1 MANIKLGDSILM
13 TETNGVATLNV
24 DDATVTTL
32 NVSNING
39 GEVMFAGPDTSA
51 SLLQNTTMAKN
62 TSLPVFAIRA
72 YCFFDGTATS
82 TVSGETHCQIQS
94 CGNISKVVRT
104 SAGVYTAYFETPMPD
119 NKYMVTGSSNPNNY
133 SGTYFGVNYHPSSS
147 PGKATY
153 LTDRFSIDLRN
164 ASNNNSDDN
173 YITFIVVR

>member
-51 SLLQNTTMAKN
+51 SLLQNTTMVKN

-82 TVSGETHCQIQS
+82 TVGSETHCQIQA

-104 SAGVYTAYFETPMPD
+104 STSYYTVYFETPMPD
-119 NKYMVTGSSNPNNY
+119 NKYIVTGSANPNGYN
-133 SGTYFGVNYHPSSS
+133 GCYFGIDYHPSSS

-153 LTDRFSIDLRN
+153 LTDRFSINTRDT
-164 ASNNNSDDN
+164 NNSTTESN

>member
-1 MANIKLGDSILM
+1 MANIKLGDSTVI
-13 TETNGVATLNV
+13 TETDGVATIPNDV
-24 DDATVTTL
+24 
-32 NVSNING
+32 IG
-39 GEVMFAGPDTSA
+39 GQGLFSGPDTSA

-62 TSLPVFAIRA
+62 TALPVFAIRA

-82 TVSGETHCQIQS
+82 TVGSETHCQIQS

-104 SAGVYTAYFETPMPD
+104 STGMYTAYFETAMPD

-147 PGKATY
+147 PGKPTY

-164 ASNNNSDDN
+164 TSNGYTDDN

>member
-1 MANIKLGDSILM
+1 MANIKLGDSTVI
-13 TETNGVATLNV
+13 TETDGVATIPNDV
-24 DDATVTTL
+24 
-32 NVSNING
+32 IG
-39 GEVMFAGPDTSA
+39 GQGLFSGPDTSA

-62 TSLPVFAIRA
+62 TALPVFAIRA

-82 TVSGETHCQIQS
+82 TVDSETHCQIQS

-104 SAGVYTAYFETPMPD
+104 GTGMYTAYFETAMPD

-147 PGKATY
+147 PGKPTY

-164 ASNNNSDDN
+164 TSNGYTDDN